1 MIQKLIA
8 IRWPL
13 FILLFITT
21 FVSGIW
27 LWNNEQHIAAHVP
40 GFSIM
45 RFEKPETEAGLVSLV
60 KAISDAGDMPRITE
74 DLQIDYVFM
83 AGLYPGIAVWL
94 LMLRRNARKALST
107 TLLIAALLQFLPWIF
122 DLIENGHLM
131 GVLRGEPLGITVGLF
146 RTMVSGKFFIAFGG
160 AAMALLITI
169 GKFTMRKRLY
179 V

>member
-13 FILLFITT
+13 FILLLIITLA
-21 FVSGIW
+21 SGIW
-27 LWNNEQHIAAHVP
+27 LWNNEQHITADVP

-83 AGLYPGIAVWL
+83 IGLYPGIAVWL
-94 LMLRRNARKALST
+94 LILRRNARKALSI

-122 DLIENGHLM
+122 DLIENGHLL
-131 GVLRGEPLGITVGLF
+131 GVLKGEPLGIEVGLF
-146 RTMVSGKFFIAFGG
+146 RLMVTGKVFMAGGG
-160 AAMALLITI
+160 AVMALLVTI
-169 GKFTMRKRLY
+169 GKITMRKRLY
-179 V
+179 M